1 MNLISILLNHLQCQT
16 MWPAVF
22 WAGPLAVPTQWSM
35 LWISISTE
43 ADGHAEKMLNTMFNW
58 NWVPDF
64 QNFCPLRR
72 CRGTADL
79 TSISTR
85 AEKRRWWCAQAAHMP
100 LAVLIALPLTSFP
113 SWTVRVMHWGFI
125 ICSSPWHCEGGSRGH
140 PRREL
145 EIDNLASR
153 TFRGFHDRWKP
164 SSSYW
169 VLDSSGSSGWD
180 MYTYILSLA
189 VKLMRTN
196 RWNQN
201 SNTFRQLA
209 ANNFVGPEPKD
220 LLFKLFDICCCQEL
234 RFHGVEMDGPSK
246 GLSSAGKSGA
256 WKHNLARDM
265 LRKVGKVAPCPKYK
279 TSRCFKI
286 LITWNSFD
294 VWPMITLR
302 NLPRVIRFL
311 LLWWM
316 YLYFRGLGSG
326 PWSC

>member
-58 NWVPDF
+58 NWGPDF

-100 LAVLIALPLTSFP
+100 LAVLIAFPLTSFP
-113 SWTVRVMHWGFI
+113 SGTVRVMHWGFI

-153 TFRGFHDRWKP
+153 TFRGFHDQWKP

-169 VLDSSGSSGWD
+169 VLDSSVSSGWD

-209 ANNFVGPEPKD
+209 ANNFCGPRTKRPT
-220 LLFKLFDICCCQEL
+220 IQ
-234 RFHGVEMDGPSK
+234 V
-246 GLSSAGKSGA
+246 
-256 WKHNLARDM
+256 
-265 LRKVGKVAPCPKYK
+265 
-279 TSRCFKI
+279 
-286 LITWNSFD
+286 
-294 VWPMITLR
+294 VWY
-302 NLPRVIRFL
+302 L
-311 LLWWM
+311 LLPGTSISWRWNGWA
-316 YLYFRGLGSG
+316 FEGIEFSWEIRGLETQPSQGHATEG
-326 PWSC
+326 WESCPLPKI